1 LQVQEKGRKQVFV
14 KGCTPEIRD
23 TTILDIVNRC
33 VASVRLK
40 NCIASAAKAG
50 QLPFNTIN
58 DYLEA
63 GEHAKEKLMG
73 IRNLGKGTANELID
87 IINTVIVEGLP
98 EPERYIESKDCPPE
112 IRNATT
118 LDIVNRC
125 VTSVRLKNCIT
136 SAAKAGELPFNT
148 INDFLE
154 AGEYAKEELLDIR
167 NMGEGTADE
176 LIDII
181 KTVIVEGLPEPE
193 RHIKSDGL
201 INFLDSEYPGVF
213 QPLIDEYMSTPERE
227 SLKLIDLEKVLQAL
241 YKRPKHAEMVW
252 RRFSGETLASIGKS
266 FGLTRER
273 VRQIIKRY
281 SKYTTDINSPS
292 WVEKSIRHLVS
303 KTNNENRLPDN
314 EVIDKH
320 HPKLAALL
328 VKNFSNKK
336 SGRLT
341 SERRLEIAKTLSL
354 NVDYELSHWVG
365 RWILEKVIFDIREFA
380 EKLGKPELMPL
391 QKELAAHGRQ
401 DLRGAVGR
409 FGGQS
414 KVADLAGLIYQ
425 GQIVS
430 PDGSRRYWTD
440 ERIGQFLHEVA
451 NKEGHPGVMPTK
463 NAVKKHAGKPTNTI
477 IAIFTGAAS
486 INKKTISWHD
496 LAKQHKLQYK
506 KGR

>member
-1 LQVQEKGRKQVFV
+1 MREKNRKQIFA

-23 TTILDIVNRC
+23 TTILNLVNRC
-33 VASVRLK
+33 VTSTRLK
-40 NCIASAAKAG
+40 NCIASADNVG
-50 QLPFNTIN
+50 ELPFNTIG
-58 DYLEA
+58 DFLEA
-63 GEHAKEKLMG
+63 GECAKEELLN
-73 IRNLGKGTANELID
+73 IRNLGEGTANELIDIIDTFINTGLPEPERHIESKYCPPEIRNIAIPDIVDRCVTSVRLKNCISSATKAGELPFNTIGGFLEAGEYAKEDLLDIRNLGEGTANELID

-98 EPERYIESKDCPPE
+98 GPEKH
-112 IRNATT
+112 T
-118 LDIVNRC
+118 
-125 VTSVRLKNCIT
+125 
-136 SAAKAGELPFNT
+136 
-148 INDFLE
+148 
-154 AGEYAKEELLDIR
+154 
-167 NMGEGTADE
+167 
-176 LIDII
+176 
-181 KTVIVEGLPEPE
+181 
-193 RHIKSDGL
+193 KSDDL
-201 INFLDSEYPGVF
+201 INLLDSEYPGVF
-213 QPLIDEYMSTPERE
+213 QPLIDEYMSTPEGE
-227 SLKLIDLEKVLQAL
+227 LLKLSDLEKVLQAL
-241 YKRPKHAEMVW
+241 FKRPKHAEMVW

-281 SKYTTDINSPS
+281 SKYTTDINSPG
-292 WVEKSIRHLVS
+292 WVEKSIRHLIS
-303 KTNNENRLPDN
+303 RTNNENRLPDN

-320 HPKLAALL
+320 HPKLATLL

-336 SGRLT
+336 SGELT
-341 SERRLEIAKTLSL
+341 SERRLEIAKTLNL
-354 NVDYELSHWVG
+354 NADYELSHWDG

-391 QKELAAHGRQ
+391 QKELTEHGRQ

-451 NKEGHPGVMPTK
+451 NKEGHPGVMPAK

-477 IAIFTGAAS
+477 IAIFTRASS

-506 KGR
+506 KGK